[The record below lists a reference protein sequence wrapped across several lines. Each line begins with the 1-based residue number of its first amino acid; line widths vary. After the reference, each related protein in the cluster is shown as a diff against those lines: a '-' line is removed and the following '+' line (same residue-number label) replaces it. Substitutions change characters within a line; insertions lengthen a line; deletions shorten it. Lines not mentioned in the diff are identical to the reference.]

1 MRRLFVYNF
10 IVFYIAPPRCGFS
23 QLLSDALSPNRR
35 NSLRKRTSREINPT
49 SQPLTGKSPCCRGPA
64 TGACYAEK
72 RSEHFE
78 IPRPRGYG
86 KENAQR
92 SRVSSLCLSEIRLG
106 TPRRRKGGAKGHP
119 KTGAPG
125 FSCMRFLLFFKIFP
139 IPADSKGRHIRP
151 RINQIPV
158 AGGSDFHI
166 KSIKQLSC
174 F

>member
-1 MRRLFVYNF
+1 MRIRIMRRLFVYNF

-23 QLLSDALSPNRR
+23 QLLSDALSPNRQ

-106 TPRRRKGGAKGHP
+106 TPRRRKGGQKGTQKPVRPAFHACASFCFSKYSRYPLTAK
-119 KTGAPG
+119 
-125 FSCMRFLLFFKIFP
+125 
-139 IPADSKGRHIRP
+139 
-151 RINQIPV
+151 
-158 AGGSDFHI
+158 AGTYVRA
-166 KSIKQLSC
+166 
-174 F
+174 